1 MDSENLMALSWQ
13 TRLLLWLLNKR
24 HDINTIQ
31 VHVPPTMPP
40 DLLQVLDEFNHDE
53 LHPDDELTFD
63 RDHLEE
69 CYQIS
74 SENMDGAQG

>member
-1 MDSENLMALSWQ
+1 MGLSWQ

-31 VHVPPTMPP
+31 VQVPPITPP

-63 RDHLEE
+63 RDYLEE

-74 SENMDGAQG
+74 SENLDGAQG